1 MSMNPLAAFG
11 EGEIDFGAVEVA
23 AASDTSSASATSA
36 KASKPLPSGGK
47 SGKANQPSA
56 APSIS
61 GSSKSGKAVS
71 GKGDETKCDDLAST
85 FVSADFNEFGF
96 DNYGHMFKLR
106 AETTIVITGFTVNM
120 DTGSSGVKI
129 YARLGDYIGNAA
141 SSAGWTEIQAVT
153 VDGAGEGNDTNLPNL
168 ATPYTMAA
176 GTVHSFHFVS
186 DNAPFRFPGTS
197 DSYGYLNHG
206 DGAKLPDIF
215 LFEVTVCGAE
225 FDCSNYGLLW
235 SGKIHFNATESC
247 PPLSNSTYV
256 PKP

>member
-1 MSMNPLAAFG
+1 M
-11 EGEIDFGAVEVA
+11 
-23 AASDTSSASATSA
+23 
-36 KASKPLPSGGK
+36 
-47 SGKANQPSA
+47 
-56 APSIS
+56 
-61 GSSKSGKAVS
+61 S
-71 GKGDETKCDDLAST
+71 GKGDETKCNDSAST

-206 DGAKLPDIF
+206 DGAKVPDIF
-215 LFEVTVCGAE
+215 LFKVTVCGAE